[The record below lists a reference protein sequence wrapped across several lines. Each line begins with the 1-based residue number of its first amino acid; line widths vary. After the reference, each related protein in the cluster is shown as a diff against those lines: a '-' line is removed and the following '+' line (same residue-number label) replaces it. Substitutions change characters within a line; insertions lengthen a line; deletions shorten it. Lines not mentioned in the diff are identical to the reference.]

1 MGGTALVSIDPR
13 SVRAVGGAVL
23 AFKAAPKHIQKIV
36 TADTKD
42 AFLSQWQRAVRSEV
56 ASPPHGRERARL
68 LRNAGS
74 VTIKGSNPLQ
84 LAAYQSGSLGKG
96 KGKVSARS
104 GYGPFE
110 FGDGYKTF
118 VRYRTK
124 SRKGRPYLVNRRT
137 QEQLPPRQSNGYGV
151 YDQAAEFAP
160 RIISRW
166 VQSIIWAYYE
176 ELNNVRGV
184 TDG

>member
-1 MGGTALVSIDPR
+1 MAGTPLVSIDPR

-36 TADTKD
+36 TTDTKQ
-42 AFLSQWQRAVRSEV
+42 AFLGEWQRAVRSE
-56 ASPPHGRERARL
+56 AAMPPHGRERARM

-96 KGKVSARS
+96 KGKMSSRAD
-104 GYGPFE
+104 YGPLE
-110 FGDGYKTF
+110 FGDGFKTF
-118 VRYRTK
+118 VRYDSTSPRGK
-124 SRKGRPYLVNRRT
+124 RFKVNRRT
-137 QEQLPPRQSNGYGV
+137 QQQLPPRQKSGYSVYSN
-151 YDQAAEFAP
+151 AAEFAP

-176 ELNNVRGV
+176 ELDRASNG
-184 TDG
+184 